1 LLVELKSVEDTSW
14 LQLFIK
20 NTALC
25 KHESGRIR
33 CDACP
38 VFLINSRNPLGCA
51 PRTWLPRYKASFSRS
66 YGGNLP
72 SSFNVVLSSALVC
85 STCPPVLV

>member
-1 LLVELKSVEDTSW
+1 MLAGRRLSRFKRVELKSVEDTSW

-38 VFLINSRNPLGCA
+38 VPEG
-51 PRTWLPRYKASFSRS
+51 
-66 YGGNLP
+66 
-72 SSFNVVLSSALVC
+72 
-85 STCPPVLV
+85 